1 MKTHKLT
8 IAAIAIALIV
18 SADAA
23 YARGSGGSGGSLGRV
38 HLSHSNSAP
47 YPPKGAAARGGE
59 PSGGHVFTK
68 FSQ

>member
-1 MKTHKLT
+1 MKTRNLT
-8 IAAIAIALIV
+8 ITALAIALIV

-23 YARGSGGSGGSLGRV
+23 YARGSGGYGGSLGRV
-38 HLSHSNSAP
+38 HLSHSNSAA
-47 YPPKGAAARGGE
+47 YPPRGSAGRSGE